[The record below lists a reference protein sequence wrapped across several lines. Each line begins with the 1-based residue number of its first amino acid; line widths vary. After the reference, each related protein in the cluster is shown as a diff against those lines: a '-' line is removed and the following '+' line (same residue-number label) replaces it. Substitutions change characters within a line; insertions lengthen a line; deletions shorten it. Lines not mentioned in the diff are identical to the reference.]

1 MIDSN
6 SISGDP
12 TLDKIIFCIKDNDV
26 YFNSKTIITKKSEI
40 NNLNKN
46 YDLYIDNF
54 DIKCESINYDNLIC
68 NSIDFDITSKITSIN
83 SVKTSTLLTQFANL
97 GSYGNIKTIHSKN
110 FQSDYLNFKDNT
122 NNIDL
127 NEGTIYYKD
136 NQIYTVYKNQ
146 QIYPLQTNNFVASTS
161 NKLLTLDSNILNT
174 DKVNSFEINTDNINT
189 SSIKLPLVGN
199 IHSNINNNNIGL
211 LTENN
216 NNLTIHDGQ
225 TTNDLLF
232 NQIDGYYRLEY
243 RYNKI
248 KLESQFTNILINP
261 DILYNIKI
269 ENNKMIIHQTGTYVK
284 DITYSS
290 GKFYIQ
296 NNKILTESKLD
307 TFFTIFNL
315 EKLGSNLF
323 RADFKF
329 DKSLDSQ
336 KYIDVFVKE
345 YNFTN
350 KIYNITTLP
359 NNNNQVINKSFRQA
373 TSSDLAKN
381 KYTIKNFQLYN
392 INNSGLPIY
401 LYNIVYN
408 NNYLDTT
415 LLFNS
420 EIPEKINMINNNLNI
435 SNKSTFGYNLN
446 YLNHNTIYKIK
457 NSQIFT
463 THNIN
468 TDLVLINKRLNTGV
482 ITNNYKYT

>member
-6 SISGDP
+6 SISGVP
-12 TLDKIIFCIKDNDV
+12 TLDKTIFCIKDNDV
-26 YFNSKTIITKKSEI
+26 YFNSKTIITKKSEL

-54 DIKCESINYDNLIC
+54 DVKCESINYDNLIC
-68 NSIDFDITSKITSIN
+68 NSIDFDITSKITNIK
-83 SVKTSTLLTQFANL
+83 SVKTSTLLTPFANL
-97 GSYGNIKTIHSKN
+97 GSYGNIKTIYSKN

-122 NNIDL
+122 NNINL
-127 NEGTIYYKD
+127 NEGTIYYKN

-146 QIYPLQTNNFVASTS
+146 QIYPLQTNNFEENTS

-216 NNLTIHDGQ
+216 NNLTINDGQ

-261 DILYNIKI
+261 DTLYNIKI
-269 ENNKMIIHQTGTYVK
+269 ENNKMIIHQTGTNVK

-315 EKLGSNLF
+315 EKIGNNLF
-323 RADFKF
+323 RA
-329 DKSLDSQ
+329 
-336 KYIDVFVKE
+336 
-345 YNFTN
+345 
-350 KIYNITTLP
+350 
-359 NNNNQVINKSFRQA
+359 
-373 TSSDLAKN
+373 
-381 KYTIKNFQLYN
+381 
-392 INNSGLPIY
+392 
-401 LYNIVYN
+401 
-408 NNYLDTT
+408 
-415 LLFNS
+415 
-420 EIPEKINMINNNLNI
+420 
-435 SNKSTFGYNLN
+435 
-446 YLNHNTIYKIK
+446 
-457 NSQIFT
+457 
-463 THNIN
+463 
-468 TDLVLINKRLNTGV
+468 
-482 ITNNYKYT
+482 